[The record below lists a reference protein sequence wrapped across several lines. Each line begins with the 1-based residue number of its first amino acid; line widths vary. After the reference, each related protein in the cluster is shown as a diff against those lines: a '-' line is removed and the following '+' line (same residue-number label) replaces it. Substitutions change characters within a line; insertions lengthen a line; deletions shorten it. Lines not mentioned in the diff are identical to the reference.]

1 MVRRLRKSADKKLF
15 GVAGG
20 VADYFEM
27 DPTLV
32 RVGFVLLCIATS
44 GLGLVVYIAMAFLMP
59 PAAPT
64 ASGADETQPTAPDS
78 SVVHQEDAPP
88 QRRLLAWGLLCLGVF
103 ILVAKFDVFS
113 LVNGWIVPALLIGA
127 GILLLTRRSKQ
138 A

>member
-1 MVRRLRKSADKKLF
+1 MVRRLRKSTDKKLF

-20 VADYFEM
+20 VADYFEL

-44 GLGLVVYIAMAFLMP
+44 GLGLLAYIAMAFLMP
-59 PAAPT
+59 PADHA
-64 ASGADETQPTAPDS
+64 ASSAQETQPTAPDS
-78 SVVHQEDAPP
+78 TVVHQEDAPP
-88 QRRLLAWGLLCLGVF
+88 QRSLLAWGLLGLGVV
-103 ILVAKFDVFS
+103 ILVAKFNVFS
-113 LVNGWIVPALLIGA
+113 LVNGWIVPVLLIGA